1 VAPIA
6 VTDDAGRQV
15 TLDAPPARIVSL
27 VPSLTELLYALGVGA
42 AVVGVTRYCT
52 HPTEAVAR
60 LPRLGGTKNPD
71 LDGIRRLVPDLILMN
86 AEENRREDF
95 EAMAHDL
102 PVFVT
107 EPKTVDDGIALI
119 ARLAVLVGCAG
130 AGEAM
135 AAAQGAAVAATAA
148 GAARGRL
155 VRYFCPIWKR
165 PWMAFNADTYAHDLL
180 RRAGG
185 ENVLG
190 ARPDRYPTVTLD
202 EVAAAAP
209 EVVLLPDEPYAFA
222 AGDVAALA
230 PLGDT
235 PALVAGRVHLVDGK
249 ALAWYGPRIAD
260 GVRTFAALFAAAR

>member
-1 VAPIA
+1 
-6 VTDDAGRQV
+6 
-15 TLDAPPARIVSL
+15 
-27 VPSLTELLYALGVGA
+27 
-42 AVVGVTRYCT
+42 
-52 HPTEAVAR
+52 
-60 LPRLGGTKNPD
+60 
-71 LDGIRRLVPDLILMN
+71 
-86 AEENRREDF
+86 
-95 EAMAHDL
+95 
-102 PVFVT
+102 
-107 EPKTVDDGIALI
+107 
-119 ARLAVLVGCAG
+119 
-130 AGEAM
+130 
-135 AAAQGAAVAATAA
+135 
-148 GAARGRL
+148 
-155 VRYFCPIWKR
+155 
-165 PWMAFNADTYAHDLL
+165 MAFNADTYAHDLL